1 MDGNTWHKRGKRWQ
15 TAQLKGMQQLYGE
28 KPANL
33 PLVERLPMTRGKS
46 AKARGVARKRKM
58 EAAMQI
64 ALINWCCENDLFI
77 ISIPNEG
84 KRSIYTASLLKAMG
98 LYAGASDLFLLER
111 SKDDQYRGFF
121 IELKA
126 PGKKPTKNQLQFLQR
141 ARNNGY
147 KADWF
152 DDVEETKR
160 AIKDFL
166 DKEVTV

>member
-1 MDGNTWHKRGKRWQ
+1 MDGNAWHKRGKRWQ
-15 TAQLKGMQQLYGE
+15 AAQLSGIQQLYGE

-33 PLVERLPMTRGKS
+33 PIVERSPLTKGKS
-46 AKARGVARKRKM
+46 ASAKLVAKRRKM

-111 SKDDQYRGFF
+111 SKGDQYRGFF

-126 PGKKPTKNQLQFLQR
+126 PGKKPTKNQLTFMQR
-141 ARNNGY
+141 AMNNGF
-147 KADWF
+147 KAAWF
-152 DDVEETKR
+152 DDVEEIKR
-160 AIKDFL
+160 AIKDYL
-166 DKEVTV
+166 YKEVTI